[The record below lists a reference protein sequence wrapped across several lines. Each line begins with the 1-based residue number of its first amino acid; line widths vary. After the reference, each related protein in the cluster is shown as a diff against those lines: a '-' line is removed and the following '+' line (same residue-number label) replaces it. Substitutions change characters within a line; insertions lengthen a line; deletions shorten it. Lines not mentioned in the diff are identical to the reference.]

1 MYTILVLT
9 KSSIKMFVRNRQAL
23 FFSLFM
29 PLLILVIF
37 GNMNFGKQSPAV
49 LGLVIEGKP
58 NFGTSQLI
66 SHIKEIPA
74 LTVKEESLEQGKAD
88 LKSGDLSAVVV
99 IPQDLISIPPA
110 TTRPVLTAYLN
121 QSQPIQAQMVG
132 SILSTV
138 ADKATL
144 SMSNVKP
151 AFDVKQETLTS
162 PTQRYIDFLLPGVIA
177 MSVMQMSVLSV
188 AFVFAR
194 YREQGVLK
202 RILATPVKPYQ
213 FVTANILAR
222 LTISLAQT
230 AVFAVLGVVLFHV
243 QIVGA
248 IWLLVLCVVLG
259 AVMFLGLGF
268 TISGLAKTIETVPVY
283 ANLIVFPMLFLGNVF
298 FGTSNAPKW
307 LKPLAEHLPLTYFS
321 RALRSVMTDG
331 AGFWEVRW
339 NLLGTFVWAVVL
351 VTLATIT
358 FRVQDPESA

>member
-1 MYTILVLT
+1 
-9 KSSIKMFVRNRQAL
+9 MFLRNRQAL

-29 PLLILVIF
+29 PFLILVIF

-49 LGLVIEGKP
+49 VGLVVGKP
-58 NFGTSQLI
+58 NHGTAEMI
-66 SHIKEIPA
+66 SHLKEIPSI
-74 LTVKEESLEQGKAD
+74 TVKEESLEQGKQE
-88 LKSGDLSAVVV
+88 LKSGDISAVVV
-99 IPQDLISIPPA
+99 IPDDLISIPPA
-110 TTRPVLTAYLN
+110 ATRPELTAYVN
-121 QSQPIQAQMVG
+121 QGQQMQS
-132 SILSTV
+132 SIVMNVLGTA
-138 ADKATL
+138 ADKASL
-144 SMSNVKP
+144 MMSNAKP
-151 AFDVKQETLTS
+151 AFAIKPESIDA

-202 RILATPVKPYQ
+202 RILATPIKPYQ